1 MRGRMTATGGFKRR
15 GSLAAV
21 LGLALAM
28 GLSGQAA
35 AFQILK
41 DQGPRGSLTI
51 NDGPSGQA
59 ARCGYAPANE
69 HDVGYFRW
77 MKVVPPS
84 AYAQDTTAG
93 RDQQKVR
100 WFFTLQHSVNNGA
113 WQSVGS
119 SGKRTKIAYDDAAAA
134 FTGLKF
140 YYNGEFNEK
149 LRAIVTVQWLRNGA
163 VKGVVKYRI
172 EWYSVKWDVGDPNY
186 IYMDACDGAAD

>member
-1 MRGRMTATGGFKRR
+1 MTSGFRR
-15 GSLAAV
+15 RASLAAV

-28 GLSGQAA
+28 GLSGPAA

-41 DQGPRGSLTI
+41 DQGPRGTLLL

-59 ARCGYAPANE
+59 ARCGYAPADA

-77 MKVVPPS
+77 MKVFPPS

-100 WFFTLQHSVNNGA
+100 WFFTLQHSVNAGP
-113 WQSVGS
+113 WQKVGS
-119 SGKRTKIAYDDAAAA
+119 SAKQTKTAYDDTAAA
-134 FTGLKF
+134 FTPRKF
-140 YYNGEFNEK
+140 YFNAGFNEQ

-163 VKGVVKYRI
+163 VKGIVKYRI
-172 EWYSVKWDVGDPNY
+172 EWYSVKWDVGSPSY
-186 IYMDACDGAAD
+186 IYTDACDGAAD